1 MMRPI
6 VQRFMHGSPFG
17 SENPSS
23 SGGGGTRVGGSTSTG
38 VKLRTLTTTNK
49 AIELDDDNSSTQNFA
64 DRNYASH
71 NWADADTGSSGSA
84 EEGRRNSDGVAEGEF
99 RVETLQHQQRH
110 QQGQH
115 GVRTG
120 VRTMVSRADGTDQ
133 MPPDRGIH
141 IKNEMSVSYENA

>member
-1 MMRPI
+1 
-6 VQRFMHGSPFG
+6 MHGSPFG

-71 NWADADTGSSGSA
+71 NWADAETGSSGSA
-84 EEGRRNSDGVAEGEF
+84 GEGRRDSDGVAGGEF
-99 RVETLQHQQRH
+99 GVETLQQRS
-110 QQGQH
+110 QSQH
-115 GVRTG
+115 GVRTW
-120 VRTMVSRADGTDQ
+120 VRTMVSRADGADQ